1 MYVFSIKT
9 ELEKNII
16 WEGLQFFVIEGIM
29 FFTRIE
35 EVNPFKAESML
46 MFLKY
51 DKKGEKKLRLDD
63 ILNILNDMKIVT
75 SKN

>member
-1 MYVFSIKT
+1 
-9 ELEKNII
+9 
-16 WEGLQFFVIEGIM
+16 M
-29 FFTRIE
+29 FFDRIE
-35 EVNPFKAESML
+35 EVNPFKAEAMM

-75 SKN
+75 TKN